1 MVDASYYFSYT
12 PMNIAPEAS
21 AAIFIGFAVTLAL
34 QTVKSRGPRWLLILS
49 VTAFCEAVGYAFRT
63 VCIYWTTLGTF
74 TAMSL
79 FLLLPPNALALT
91 NYKTLGE
98 VVRSAHK
105 KSPHHHH
112 GFNSSSSVVAEPPR
126 SIFLRPRFITWFF
139 FTSDVFSFLLQGA
152 GVGIST
158 QEDKRTLAKQ
168 TILTGLA
175 VQLVFFAAF
184 LCIATY
190 VFFDRRFTV
199 ARGPK
204 DVDSRGA
211 KRRLFRVIISTTL
224 LLYLRSMYRVA
235 EFVGGYGSKVYGTE
249 WLFYLFDTV
258 MVMVSFVLY
267 MQSFIGHH
275 FQTHDGSD
283 PKDDGAHVPMNRLVL

>member
-1 MVDASYYFSYT
+1 MVDPAYYFSYT
-12 PMNIAPEAS
+12 PMNVAPEVA
-21 AAIFIGFAVTLAL
+21 AAIFIGFSVALAL
-34 QTVKSRGPRWLLILS
+34 KTAKSRGPRWLLILS
-49 VTAFCEAVGYAFRT
+49 VTAFSEAVGYAFRA

-98 VVRSAHK
+98 VVKSAYH
-105 KSPHHHH
+105 SPQR
-112 GFNSSSSVVAEPPR
+112 GYGAEPPR

-158 QEDKRTLAKQ
+158 QEEQRTLGKQ

-175 VQLVFFAAF
+175 VQLFFFAAF
-184 LCIATY
+184 LCIASY

-204 DVDSRGA
+204 DVDSREA

-224 LLYLRSMYRVA
+224 LLYLRSVYRVA

-249 WLFYLFDTV
+249 WLFYVFDTV
-258 MVMVSFVLY
+258 MVMASFVIY
-267 MQSFIGHH
+267 MQSFIGYH
-275 FQTHDGSD
+275 FQGHDSA
-283 PKDDGAHVPMNRLVL
+283 PKDGIMVPMNRLVL

>member
-1 MVDASYYFSYT
+1 MVNPAYYFSYT
-12 PMNIAPEAS
+12 PMNIAPEVA
-21 AAIFIGFAVTLAL
+21 AAIFIGFAVALAL

-63 VCIYWTTLGTF
+63 LCIYWTTLGTF

-98 VVRSAHK
+98 VVKSAHQG
-105 KSPHHHH
+105 PRQ
-112 GFNSSSSVVAEPPR
+112 GFSSGVRPEPPR

-175 VQLVFFAAF
+175 VQLFFFAAF
-184 LCIATY
+184 LCIAAY
-190 VFFDRRFTV
+190 VFFDKRFTV

-204 DVDSRGA
+204 DVDSREA
-211 KRRLFRVIISTTL
+211 KRRLFRVIIVTTL
-224 LLYLRSMYRVA
+224 LLYLRSVYRVA

-249 WLFYLFDTV
+249 WLFYLFDTI
-258 MVMVSFVLY
+258 MVMASFTLY
-267 MQSFIGHH
+267 VQSFIGYH
-275 FQTHDGSD
+275 FQSPDND
-283 PKDDGAHVPMNRLVL
+283 AKDGAQVPMNRLIHR